1 MRQAK
6 NNSIMHKI
14 QLKWT
19 KKSFNKVAKQQIFI
33 QKKTLGLRLFYL
45 LTMKK
50 WIFRTKTTYLKILKA
65 KDQLQASH
73 PQPAMIH
80 HLAIFNNWSMQGS
93 SFKQIK
99 IHKLNSQKIQKT
111 AHKFVYGDNWPW
123 KTVSSHFHMPVWPM
137 PVESYSPCFC

>member
-33 QKKTLGLRLFYL
+33 EKKTLGLRLFYL

-65 KDQLQASH
+65 KDQLQTSH

-99 IHKLNSQKIQKT
+99 IHKT
-111 AHKFVYGDNWPW
+111 
-123 KTVSSHFHMPVWPM
+123 
-137 PVESYSPCFC
+137 E